1 MFWDIKKTL
10 KVYDIVPSR
19 QVKVVFS
26 FMIDQIERGESEDL
40 HYVNFKEFFHHLLNI
55 SQVLATIKAQ
65 DYFQCA
71 FGCLA
76 NKACFSFN
84 FAVLPDNK
92 TGRHVCHLLATDK
105 YSHSSGFVLSQEFH
119 HYAIS
124 VG

>member
-1 MFWDIKKTL
+1 M
-10 KVYDIVPSR
+10 
-19 QVKVVFS
+19 FS

-55 SQVLATIKAQ
+55 SQVLATIEAQ
-65 DYFQCA
+65 DYFRCA
-71 FGCLA
+71 VGCLT

-84 FAVLPDNK
+84 FAVLPDSK